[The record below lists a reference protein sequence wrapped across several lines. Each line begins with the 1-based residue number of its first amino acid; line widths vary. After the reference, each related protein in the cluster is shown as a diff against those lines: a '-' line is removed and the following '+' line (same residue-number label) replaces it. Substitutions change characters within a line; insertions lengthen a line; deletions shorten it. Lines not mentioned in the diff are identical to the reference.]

1 MSLITLSNGQRVDDV
16 VALAKSLIG
25 PTDLANGGQLQ
36 PQQAAKLISLVKADT
51 FLSKIDTV
59 MMVRLERN
67 VDAIDVG
74 RRQLVRVAQGQEPTA
89 AQTANASEHGAVLK
103 ASPVQLFPTLT
114 LDFLRANADNPKLAQ
129 MLEKGFATRLAN
141 DLVDLGF
148 NGQGDDGSGATQDE
162 KFLNLNKGWIKLAQ
176 ESART
181 KKVEIDP
188 ATDGWQA
195 TLAAIMDQSDE
206 RWRESSTFIMNLA
219 DADAYARE
227 LGAHV
232 TGTPLTADSPLR
244 RYQGRPIEAH
254 PDCPRDHVMFT
265 PIKNLAHG
273 IHKEVHRDKEYHKR
287 RRCLEYTFD
296 MAVDYEI
303 GVKEALVLGQPPAGP

>member
-1 MSLITLSNGQRVDDV
+1 MSFIVLKSGQRMDDV
-16 VALAKSLIG
+16 VALSKGLIG
-25 PTDLANGGQLQ
+25 PNDLANGGEMS
-36 PQQAAKLISLVKADT
+36 PQQAAKLISLVAADT

-59 MMVRLERN
+59 MMVRLERD
-67 VDAIDVG
+67 VDAIDIG
-74 RRQLVRVAQGQEPTA
+74 RRQLVRVPQGTEPSA
-89 AQTANASEHGAVLK
+89 DQTANASEHGGVLR
-103 ASPVQLFPTLT
+103 ALPVQLFPTLK
-114 LDFLRANADNPKLAQ
+114 LDFLRANADNPKLVQA
-129 MLEKGFATRLAN
+129 LEKGFAIRLAN

-148 NGQGDDGSGATQDE
+148 NGQNDTAEGATRDE

-176 ESART
+176 ESAHT
-181 KKVEIDP
+181 KKLDIDP
-188 ATDGWQA
+188 ATDTWQA
-195 TLAAIMDQSDE
+195 TLGAIMDQSDD
-206 RWRESSTFIMNLA
+206 RWRETSTFVMNTA

-227 LGAHV
+227 LGGHV

-254 PDCPRDHVMFT
+254 AMCPRGHVMFT

-303 GVKEALVLGQPPAGP
+303 GVKEALVLGQPGE